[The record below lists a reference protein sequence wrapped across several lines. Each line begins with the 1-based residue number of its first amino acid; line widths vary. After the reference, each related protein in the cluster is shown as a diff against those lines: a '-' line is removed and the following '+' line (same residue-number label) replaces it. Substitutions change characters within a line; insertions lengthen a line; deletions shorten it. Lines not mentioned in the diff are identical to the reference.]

1 MLVVALLV
9 FSVFFYGDLFSY
21 IDPGTGSFLI
31 QLLIAFF
38 AGSLFFAKSFYK
50 NAKKFISK
58 TLNVSSGKI
67 KKN

>member
-9 FSVFFYGDLFSY
+9 LSVFFYGDLFSY

-50 NAKKFISK
+50 NAKNFISE
-58 TLNVSSGKI
+58 KI